1 MNVKRPLVVMLAV
14 AMLASV
20 FAVGPVAAQDCTID
34 QENSQVNALNVN
46 TDVNANAL
54 NTAASAPVLSPDAD
68 SDATATQ
75 AIADSNDDFQSQ
87 GNSADC

>member
-1 MNVKRPLVVMLAV
+1 
-14 AMLASV
+14 
-20 FAVGPVAAQDCTID
+20 
-34 QENSQVNALNVN
+34 LNVN

-54 NTAASAPVLSPDAD
+54 NTAASAPVLSPGAD